1 MLMLALLK
9 RTILRFSAEGSHV
22 IINHKIHK
30 NSPYYMLDKENQLN
44 KINQSRCIGFGLVF
58 WKNFTPYIRGFK
70 EFIKAN

>member
-44 KINQSRCIGFGLVF
+44 KINHTVSLYWVWFGFWEELYTINSGLQGIY
-58 WKNFTPYIRGFK
+58 KS
-70 EFIKAN
+70 